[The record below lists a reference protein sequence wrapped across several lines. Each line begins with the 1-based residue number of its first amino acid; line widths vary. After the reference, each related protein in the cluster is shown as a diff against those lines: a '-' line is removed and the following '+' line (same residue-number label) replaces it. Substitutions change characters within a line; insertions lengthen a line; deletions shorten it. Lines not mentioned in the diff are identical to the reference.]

1 MNTGFTNDE
10 IVNVASQ
17 YGAFMNQSG
26 NFIDD
31 NENVDLNNE
40 DVVRVATTMGMFYN
54 NTGFIDEN
62 ANQPSIT
69 LDHHDSRLG
78 PDMVLETADTEYSNH
93 PGFLGITWSAKK
105 REEARYQTEL
115 AKVRNNYPNTGSCAV
130 MTDSLNRLDSSIDKL
145 ESEEGEGGRGAK
157 RVRKRALK
165 ARNARRGSVA
175 SGQEAAC
182 AGEQAQLDRQM
193 NMWQTQMAPP
203 SSGPAGMSATNLLL
217 GVVVL
222 GGLVYGITRL
232 ARPRTA

>member
-10 IVNVASQ
+10 IVDVASQ
-17 YGAFMNQSG
+17 YGSFMNQSG

-40 DVVRVATTMGMFYN
+40 DVVRVATSMGMFFN

-78 PDMVLETADTEYSNH
+78 PNMVLETADTEYSNH
-93 PGFLGITWSAKK
+93 PGFLGITWSSKK
-105 REEARYQTEL
+105 REEQRYQKEL
-115 AKVRNNYPNTGSCAV
+115 NKVNNSYPNTGSCAV
-130 MTDSLNRLDSSIDKL
+130 MTDSLNRLDDSIAQL
-145 ESEEGEGGRGAK
+145 ESEEGEGGRGAR
-157 RVRKRALK
+157 RVRARALK

-175 SGQEAAC
+175 AGQEAAC
-182 AGEQAQLDRQM
+182 AGEQAEIDRM
-193 NMWQTQMAPP
+193 AMWQTQMMAPP
-203 SSGPAGMSATNLLL
+203 TSGPAGISATNLLL

-232 ARPRTA
+232 ARPKS

>member
-10 IVNVASQ
+10 IVNVATQ

-54 NTGFIDEN
+54 TSGFVDDPT
-62 ANQPSIT
+62 QPSIT

-78 PDMVLETADTEYSNH
+78 PNMVLETADTESSNH

-105 REEARYQTEL
+105 REDQKYQREL
-115 AKVRNNYPNTGSCAV
+115 NKVNNAYPNTGSCAV

-145 ESEEGEGGRGAK
+145 ESEEGEGGRGAR

-175 SGQEAAC
+175 AGQEAAC
-182 AGEQAQLDRQM
+182 AGEQAEIDRM
-193 NMWQTQMAPP
+193 AMWQTQMMAPP
-203 SSGPAGMSATNLLL
+203 PSGPAGMSATNLLL

-232 ARPRTA
+232 ARPKS